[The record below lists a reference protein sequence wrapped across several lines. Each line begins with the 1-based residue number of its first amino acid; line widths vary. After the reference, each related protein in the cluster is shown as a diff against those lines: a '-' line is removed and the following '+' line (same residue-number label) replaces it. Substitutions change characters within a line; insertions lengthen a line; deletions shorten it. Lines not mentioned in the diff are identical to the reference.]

1 MASTIATR
9 VSRNETVSAAW
20 GVWSLL
26 IGMGL
31 IMLGNGLQGTLLGVR
46 ASGEGFGD
54 SVTGF
59 VMSGYF
65 IGFLA
70 GSTITT
76 RAVQRVGHV
85 RVFAALASIASIA
98 ILVHSIFVTPLVWGL
113 MRVMTGF
120 AYAGLYVVTESWLN
134 DRATNELRGR
144 LFSVYMVVSYLGMG
158 GGQLLLNVS
167 DPGSHDLF
175 ILVSII
181 VSLAL
186 VPILLSATRQ
196 PDSATPEPLSMRQ
209 LYRISP
215 LGTVGCFATGIANGT
230 IFGMG
235 AVYARTSGL
244 TVSEVSIFMGALIVG
259 GAIFQWPI
267 GKLSDRIDRRK
278 VITVV
283 ALSAAV
289 LAAAAVAMARVS
301 DTGLL
306 LLALALGGT
315 VLTLYSLFI
324 AYTNDHLEPRQMV
337 AASSGLVLATG
348 IGAILGPSTTGL
360 VMDLTGPDGFLW
372 YLSAIHVGIA
382 AFSLYRMT
390 RRAAPTAEEQSSY
403 VVTATRTSPLG
414 SAWVEEAAGE
424 EGILP
429 EEPGEDEPSSGRDL
443 ED

>member
-20 GVWSLL
+20 GVWALL

-54 SVTGF
+54 SITGF

-65 IGFLA
+65 VGFLA
-70 GSTITT
+70 GSTVTA
-76 RAVQRVGHV
+76 RAVRRVGHV

-98 ILVHSIFVTPLVWGL
+98 ILVHSVFVTPLVWGL

-230 IFGMG
+230 VFGMG

-360 VMDLTGPDGFLW
+360 VMDMAGPDGFLW